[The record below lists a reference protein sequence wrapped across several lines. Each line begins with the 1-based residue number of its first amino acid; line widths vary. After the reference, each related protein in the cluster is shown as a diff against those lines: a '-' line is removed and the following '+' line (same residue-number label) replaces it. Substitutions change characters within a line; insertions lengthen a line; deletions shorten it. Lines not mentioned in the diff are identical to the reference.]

1 MFPPEIENEN
11 RSFLNRSSVDDLK
24 QWLLRGEGLTPV
36 WYNDDRSNVERL
48 VQIYGEV
55 KPKTQKKISIAL
67 EKAVSEWNPDL
78 YKAAIINDLA
88 LVAAYI
94 KNEGVVKDLVRI
106 IDDKLVLPHE
116 DREEGTEFVTLVSC
130 IIGSSTK
137 DAKEAT
143 TRWYKDDS
151 FDWRCTGL
159 LCIGTIFYNPE
170 GAKTAF
176 PKLLNTMD
184 EHPDYFPPGY
194 LASEISTYT
203 GADELE
209 EMLKGFNNKSA
220 KLLLTQMPVVR
231 EIISDISER
240 KS

>member
-1 MFPPEIENEN
+1 MFPPEIEKRN
-11 RSFLNRSSVDDLK
+11 RDFLKRSSVGDLK
-24 QWLLRGEGLTPV
+24 EWLLGGEGLTPI
-36 WYNDDRSNVERL
+36 WYNDDRTNVERL
-48 VQIYGEV
+48 VQAYGEV
-55 KPKTQKKISIAL
+55 KPKTQKKISTAL
-67 EKAVSEWNPDL
+67 EKAVSEWKPDL
-78 YKAAIINDLA
+78 YKADIIKDLA
-88 LVAAYI
+88 LVAAHI

-130 IIGSSTK
+130 IIGSSTE

-143 TRWYKDDS
+143 TRWYGDDS
-151 FDWRCTGL
+151 FDWRCAGL
-159 LCIGTIFYNPE
+159 LYIGTIFYNPE
-170 GAKTAF
+170 GAKMAF
-176 PKLLNTMD
+176 PKLLKTMD

-209 EMLKGFNNKSA
+209 EMLKGFDNKSA